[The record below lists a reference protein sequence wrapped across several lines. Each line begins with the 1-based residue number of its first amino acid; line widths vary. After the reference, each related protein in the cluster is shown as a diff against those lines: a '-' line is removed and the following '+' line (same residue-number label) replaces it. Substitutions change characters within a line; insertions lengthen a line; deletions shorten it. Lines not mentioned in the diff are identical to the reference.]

1 LTSWLQAEVERRADT
16 RQGRALA
23 LFDALEE
30 LLAGPDFDGGS
41 FLSRPHETADGDGGV
56 HLQDVR
62 GLVVS
67 TETLEDYARQAGASH
82 PEEAG
87 YQLQIL
93 LMGAIVSAGRG
104 DDQAARRARALAELL
119 LGDSRR

>member
-1 LTSWLQAEVERRADT
+1 LQAEVERRADT
-16 RQGRALA
+16 RQDRALA
-23 LFDALEE
+23 LFDTLEE
-30 LLAGPDFDGGS
+30 VLRRPGFDGAS
-41 FLSRPHETADGDGGV
+41 FLSPRHETADGEGGV
-56 HLQDVR
+56 HHQDIR

-67 TETLEDYARQAGASH
+67 TETLEDYARQAGAPH

-87 YQLQIL
+87 HQLRIL

-119 LGDSRR
+119 LADLRR

>member
-1 LTSWLQAEVERRADT
+1 LQAEVERRADT
-16 RQGRALA
+16 GQGRALA

-30 LLAGPDFDGGS
+30 LLARPGFDGGS
-41 FLSRPHETADGDGGV
+41 FLSQPHETADGDGGV
-56 HLQDVR
+56 HRQDIS
-62 GLVVS
+62 GLLVS
-67 TETLEDYARQAGASH
+67 TETLEGYARQAGASH
-82 PEEAG
+82 PQEAG

-119 LGDSRR
+119 LGGPRR

>member
-1 LTSWLQAEVERRADT
+1 MTSWLQAEVERRADT

-30 LLAGPDFDGGS
+30 LLASPDFDGGS

-67 TETLEDYARQAGASH
+67 TETLEDYAREAGASH
-82 PEEAG
+82 P
-87 YQLQIL
+87 
-93 LMGAIVSAGRG
+93 R
-104 DDQAARRARALAELL
+104 RRAAVGSPVDQPLTNVRPTRRCSPRTAPAQRSAESR
-119 LGDSRR
+119 LG